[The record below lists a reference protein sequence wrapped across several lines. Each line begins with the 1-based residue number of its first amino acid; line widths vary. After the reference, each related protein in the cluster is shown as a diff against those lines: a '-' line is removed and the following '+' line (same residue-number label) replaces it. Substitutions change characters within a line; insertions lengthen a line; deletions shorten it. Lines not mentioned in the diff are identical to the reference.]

1 MSEKKGKFF
10 VGTSGW
16 HYKHWIGKF
25 YPEKMVS
32 KDLLDYYDSFFDTLE
47 LNNSF
52 YKLPSSEQFSSW
64 YKNTPEGFLFSI
76 KASRYITHIKR
87 LNMPTEGIKKLI
99 DSISALKEKLGPILF
114 QLPPNMKLNIQRL
127 EEFISYLPSGFRY
140 TFEFRHPSWYHE
152 DVYELLKKNNCAFC
166 IYELNHHMSPVVT
179 TADFVYIRLHGPE
192 EKYSGDYSPKQL
204 NEWAES
210 CKNWLA
216 EGKDVYVYFDNDQ
229 NAYAPF
235 NALSLKETLQKGK
248 KKHVKQNYTNAQTHS

>member
-1 MSEKKGKFF
+1 
-10 VGTSGW
+10 
-16 HYKHWIGKF
+16 
-25 YPEKMVS
+25 
-32 KDLLDYYDSFFDTLE
+32 
-47 LNNSF
+47 
-52 YKLPSSEQFSSW
+52 
-64 YKNTPEGFLFSI
+64 
-76 KASRYITHIKR
+76 
-87 LNMPTEGIKKLI
+87 
-99 DSISALKEKLGPILF
+99 
-114 QLPPNMKLNIQRL
+114 
-127 EEFISYLPSGFRY
+127 
-140 TFEFRHPSWYHE
+140 
-152 DVYELLKKNNCAFC
+152 
-166 IYELNHHMSPVVT
+166 MSPVVT